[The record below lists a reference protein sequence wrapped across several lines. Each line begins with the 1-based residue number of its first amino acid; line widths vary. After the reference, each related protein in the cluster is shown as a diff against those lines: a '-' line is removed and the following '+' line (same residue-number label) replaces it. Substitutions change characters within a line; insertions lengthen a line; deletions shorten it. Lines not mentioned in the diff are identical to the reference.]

1 MAEVLPYR
9 QHLASQPLR
18 TTVMDKHNM
27 NPMDLSGRN
36 ILVTGAAQGIGLA
49 TVKLLTALNANVTLL
64 DRDADAIAR
73 AMAELPADRSF
84 ALAGSVSDRAFV
96 EDAVGQSA
104 GRFGGIHGLVNNAG
118 ITRTAMIEKMTIEEW
133 QAVIDV
139 NLTGAFNVLQAVG
152 KEMIA
157 RSRGGEAEP
166 GAIVNI
172 SSDAGRKGTIGQINY
187 GAAKSG
193 VLGLTMSAA
202 REWGRYGI
210 RVNSV
215 AYSIVETEMTEVA
228 RSDKFRDRY
237 LAGIPLGRFLK
248 PDEAAYSIAF
258 LVSGAATFI
267 TGQHLSVN
275 GGSHITA

>member
-1 MAEVLPYR
+1 MI
-9 QHLASQPLR
+9 
-18 TTVMDKHNM
+18 
-27 NPMDLSGRN
+27 NPMNLAGRN

-49 TVKLLTALNANVTLL
+49 TARLLADLDANVTLV
-64 DRDADAIAR
+64 DRN
-73 AMAELPADRSF
+73 AEQLEAAAQGFAGDRV
-84 ALAGSVSDRAFV
+84 LTIPGSVTDREFV
-96 EDAVGQSA
+96 SRMVAESA
-104 GRFGGIHGLVNNAG
+104 ARFGGVHGLVNNAG
-118 ITRTAMIEKMTIEEW
+118 ITRTAMIVNMTAEEW

-152 KEMIA
+152 IEMTA
-157 RSRGGEAEP
+157 RARAGEKEP

-215 AYSIVETEMTEVA
+215 AYGIVETEMTEVA
-228 RSDKFRDRY
+228 RSDKFREGY
-237 LAGIPLGRFLK
+237 LKNIPLGRFLTK
-248 PDEAAYSIAF
+248 EEAANSIAF
-258 LVSGAATFI
+258 LLSPAAAFI

>member
-1 MAEVLPYR
+1 M
-9 QHLASQPLR
+9 
-18 TTVMDKHNM
+18 T
-27 NPMDLSGRN
+27 NPMKLTGRN
-36 ILVTGAAQGIGLA
+36 ILVTGAAQGIGVA
-49 TVKLLTALNANVTLL
+49 TVQLLCALDACVTLI
-64 DRDADAIAR
+64 DRNEAALADAA
-73 AMAELPADRSF
+73 AGFPADRTLP
-84 ALAGSVSDRAFV
+84 LAGSVTDRDFL
-96 EDAVGQSA
+96 ESAVAKSA
-104 GRFGGIHGLVNNAG
+104 QRFGGVHGLVNNAG
-118 ITRTAMIEKMTIEEW
+118 ITRTAMIEKMTPEDW

-152 KEMIA
+152 REMLGRA
-157 RSRGGEAEP
+157 KGGEAEP
-166 GAIVNI
+166 GAIVNV

-215 AYSIVETEMTEVA
+215 AYGIVETTMTETV
-228 RSDKFRDRY
+228 RSEKFRERY
-237 LAGIPLGRFLK
+237 LANIPLNRFLTAQ
-248 PDEAAYSIAF
+248 EASYSIAF
-258 LVSGAATFI
+258 LLSPAATHI

>member
-1 MAEVLPYR
+1 
-9 QHLASQPLR
+9 
-18 TTVMDKHNM
+18 M
-27 NPMDLSGRN
+27 NPMDLNGRN
-36 ILVTGAAQGIGLA
+36 ILVTGGAQGIGLA
-49 TVKLLTALNANVTLL
+49 TAKLLASLNAKLTLV
-64 DRDADAIAR
+64 DRDADALESAK
-73 AMAELPADRSF
+73 AELPADRIL
-84 ALAGSVSDRAFV
+84 AIAGSVSDRSFV
-96 EDAVGQSA
+96 ESAVAQSSA
-104 GRFGGIHGLVNNAG
+104 HFGGIQGLVNNAG
-118 ITRTAMIEKMTIEEW
+118 ITRTAMIEKMTIEDW

-152 KEMIA
+152 KDMIA
-157 RSRGGEAEP
+157 RSKGGEAEP
-166 GAIVNI
+166 GTIVNI

-210 RVNSV
+210 RVNSI
-215 AYSIVETEMTEVA
+215 AYSIVETDMTDVV

-237 LAGIPLGRFLK
+237 LANIPLGRFLK
-248 PDEAAYSIAF
+248 PEEAALSIAF
-258 LVSGAATFI
+258 LLSPAGTFI

>member
-1 MAEVLPYR
+1 M
-9 QHLASQPLR
+9 
-18 TTVMDKHNM
+18 T
-27 NPMDLSGRN
+27 NPMSLAGRN
-36 ILVTGAAQGIGLA
+36 IVVTGAAQGIGLA
-49 TVKLLTALNANVTLL
+49 TARLLTELEANVTLVDRNEAEL
-64 DRDADAIAR
+64 AKATATLPVKAVLALPGSITDRDFLEK
-73 AMAELPADRSF
+73 MVAE
-84 ALAGSVSDRAFV
+84 
-96 EDAVGQSA
+96 SA
-104 GRFGGIHGLVNNAG
+104 ARFGGIHGLVNNAG
-118 ITRTAMIEKMTIEEW
+118 ITRTAMIEKMSFEEW

-139 NLTGAFNVLQAVG
+139 NLTGAFNVLQAIG
-152 KEMIA
+152 KDMIA
-157 RSRGGEAEP
+157 RSKAGEAEP
-166 GAIVNI
+166 GAVVNI

-215 AYSIVETEMTEVA
+215 AYGIVETDMTETV
-228 RSDKFRDRY
+228 RSDKFRDKY
-237 LAGIPLGRFLK
+237 LANIPLGRFLK

-258 LVSGAATFI
+258 LLSPAATFI

>member
-1 MAEVLPYR
+1 
-9 QHLASQPLR
+9 
-18 TTVMDKHNM
+18 M
-27 NPMDLSGRN
+27 NPMSLSGRN
-36 ILVTGAAQGIGLA
+36 ILITGAGRGIGLA
-49 TVKLLTALNANVTLL
+49 TAQLLYELDASLTLVDQDEAALKEVAAGFDT
-64 DRDADAIAR
+64 DRV
-73 AMAELPADRSF
+73 L
-84 ALAGSVSDRAFV
+84 ALAGSVTDRSFV
-96 EDAVGQSA
+96 ESTVQQSSK
-104 GRFGGIHGLVNNAG
+104 RFGGVNGLVNNAG
-118 ITRTAMIEKMTIEEW
+118 IIRTAMIENMTSEQW

-152 KEMIA
+152 KDMIRVA
-157 RSRGGEAEP
+157 GTGQRDP

-215 AYSIVETEMTEVA
+215 AYGIVETAMTETV
-228 RSDKFRDRY
+228 RGEKFRGKY
-237 LAGIPLGRFLK
+237 LANIPLNRFLT
-248 PDEAAYSIAF
+248 PDEAALSIAF
-258 LVSGAATFI
+258 LLSSASTFI